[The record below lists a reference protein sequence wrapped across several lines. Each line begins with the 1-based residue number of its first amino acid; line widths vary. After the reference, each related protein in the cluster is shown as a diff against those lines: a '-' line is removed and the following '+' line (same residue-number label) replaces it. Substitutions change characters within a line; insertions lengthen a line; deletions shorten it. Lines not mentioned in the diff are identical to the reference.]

1 MLLGRQVDSGF
12 TVKQHPA
19 VQHDPPPIRGHDP
32 RDAFEG
38 HALAAAGGPQQGQRF
53 RLRLKADVQMEI
65 PQLLFNF
72 HKQAQAVP
80 LLFPPDTRKSRRSSI
95 FTVSST
101 TAEMLRLTITHFI
114 ANASLLVCQ
123 SW

>member
-1 MLLGRQVDSGF
+1 MGNV
-12 TVKQHPA
+12 A
-19 VQHDPPPIRGHDP
+19 PIQGNAAANYLARMPQKPHHGHG
-32 RDAFEG
+32 G